1 MEGTRVRADEH
12 MDLEP
17 LPLAFYTRPTLE
29 VARALLGK
37 TLARR
42 TDAGVAAGVIVEVEA
57 YIAAVDAAAHGYG
70 GPTPR
75 TRSMFGPP
83 GRAYVYRSYGMH
95 FCLNIVTEPE
105 GQAAAVLIRA
115 LAPSCGLELMRERRG
130 PAISDR
136 DLCRG
141 PGRLCQALAI
151 TIGDDGA
158 DLCGPDALDLWIA
171 ETPGA
176 ESGANPPIASSPR
189 IGISKAVEL
198 PWRFYISGSRS
209 VSGRVARAR
218 RADTPP
224 PSSSAA
230 RT

>member
-1 MEGTRVRADEH
+1 METIQIMPA
-12 MDLEP
+12 
-17 LPLAFYTRPTLE
+17 LPPAFYARPTLE

-95 FCLNIVTEPE
+95 FCLNVVTEPE

-115 LAPSCGLELMRERRG
+115 LAPSRGLDLMRARRG
-130 PAISDR
+130 TAISDR

-141 PGRLCQALAI
+141 PGRLCQALAL
-151 TIGDDGA
+151 TLADDSA
-158 DLCGPDALDLWIA
+158 SLSGPDLWIA
-171 ETPGA
+171 ETPD
-176 ESGANPPIASSPR
+176 
-189 IGISKAVEL
+189 VE
-198 PWRFYISGSRS
+198 
-209 VSGRVARAR
+209 
-218 RADTPP
+218 
-224 PSSSAA
+224 
-230 RT
+230 

>member
-1 MEGTRVRADEH
+1 METIQI
-12 MDLEP
+12 MPP
-17 LPLAFYTRPTLE
+17 LPPAFYARPTLE

-95 FCLNIVTEPE
+95 FCLNVVTEPE
-105 GQAAAVLIRA
+105 GAAAAVLIRA

-141 PGRLCQALAI
+141 PGRLCQALTI
-151 TIGDDGA
+151 TLGDDGA
-158 DLCGPDALDLWIA
+158 DLGGSDPLDLWIA

-176 ESGANPPIASSPR
+176 QSDSGSPRIASSPR
-189 IGISKAVEL
+189 IGISKAVDL
-198 PWRFYISGSRS
+198 PWRFYIPGSRY
-209 VSGRVARAR
+209 VSGRTTRER
-218 RADTPP
+218 RGA
-224 PSSSAA
+224 SSGAE

>member
-1 MEGTRVRADEH
+1 METTSGASAR
-12 MDLEP
+12 P
-17 LPLAFYTRPTLE
+17 LPPAFYTQPTLE

-95 FCLNIVTEPE
+95 FCLNVVTEPE

-115 LAPSCGLELMRERRG
+115 LRPSCGLELMRARRG
-130 PAISDR
+130 PAVADR
-136 DLCRG
+136 TLCRG
-141 PGRLCQALAI
+141 PGRLCQALAL
-151 TIGDDGA
+151 TLSDDGA
-158 DLCGPDALDLWIA
+158 DLCGPDLWIA
-171 ETPGA
+171 ETPDEERVGD
-176 ESGANPPIASSPR
+176 PPIAASPR
-189 IGISKAVEL
+189 IGISKAVDL
-198 PWRFYISGSRS
+198 PWRFYISGSHY
-209 VSGRVARAR
+209 VSGRP
-218 RADTPP
+218 T
-224 PSSSAA
+224 
-230 RT
+230 T

>member
-1 MEGTRVRADEH
+1 METIQIMPA
-12 MDLEP
+12 
-17 LPLAFYTRPTLE
+17 LPPAFYARPTLE

-37 TLARR
+37 MLARR

-95 FCLNIVTEPE
+95 FCLNVVTEPA
-105 GQAAAVLIRA
+105 GQAAAILIRA
-115 LAPSCGLELMRERRG
+115 LAPSRGLELMRERRG

-151 TIGDDGA
+151 TLGEDDA
-158 DLCGPDALDLWIA
+158 DLCGPDPLNLWIT

-176 ESGANPPIASSPR
+176 ESDSGGPSIASSPR
-189 IGISKAVEL
+189 IGISKAVDL
-198 PWRFYISGSRS
+198 PWRFYIPGSRY
-209 VSGRVARAR
+209 VSGRPARE
-218 RADTPP
+218 RADAPP
-224 PSSSAA
+224 GSPTAP

>member
-1 MEGTRVRADEH
+1 METIQIMPA
-12 MDLEP
+12 
-17 LPLAFYTRPTLE
+17 LPPAFYARPTLE

-37 TLARR
+37 MLARR

-95 FCLNIVTEPE
+95 FCLNVVTEPA
-105 GQAAAVLIRA
+105 GQAAAILIRA
-115 LAPSCGLELMRERRG
+115 LAPSRGLELMRERRG

-151 TIGDDGA
+151 TLGEDDA
-158 DLCGPDALDLWIA
+158 DLCGPDPLNLWIA
-171 ETPGA
+171 ETPGV
-176 ESGANPPIASSPR
+176 ESDRGGPSIASSPR
-189 IGISKAVEL
+189 IGISKAVDL
-198 PWRFYISGSRS
+198 PWRFYIPGSRY
-209 VSGRVARAR
+209 VSGRPARE
-218 RADTPP
+218 RADAPP
-224 PSSSAA
+224 GSPTAP

>member
-1 MEGTRVRADEH
+1 MKTGQIISA
-12 MDLEP
+12 
-17 LPLAFYTRPTLE
+17 LPPAFYARPTLE

-42 TDAGVAAGVIVEVEA
+42 TDAGVAAGMIVEVEA

-75 TRSMFGPP
+75 TRSMFGPS
-83 GRAYVYRSYGMH
+83 GHAYVYRSYGMH
-95 FCLNIVTEPE
+95 FCLNVVTEPE
-105 GQAAAVLIRA
+105 GAAAAVLIRA

-151 TIGDDGA
+151 TLGDDGA
-158 DLCGPDALDLWIA
+158 TLYGPDPLDLWIA

-176 ESGANPPIASSPR
+176 ESGSGDPPIASSPR
-189 IGISKAVEL
+189 IGISKAVDL
-198 PWRFYISGSRS
+198 SWRFYVLGSRYVSGQLVRERGDTSSGSS
-209 VSGRVARAR
+209 
-218 RADTPP
+218 
-224 PSSSAA
+224 A

>member
-1 MEGTRVRADEH
+1 METSEITQA
-12 MDLEP
+12 
-17 LPLAFYTRPTLE
+17 LPPAFYALPTLD

-95 FCLNIVTEPE
+95 FCLNVVTEPQ

-115 LAPSCGLELMRERRG
+115 LAPACGLELMRARRG

-151 TIGDDGA
+151 TLGDDGA
-158 DLCGPDALDLWIA
+158 DLCGPDLWIA
-171 ETPGA
+171 ETPGV
-176 ESGANPPIASSPR
+176 ESDGASPPIANPPIASSPR
-189 IGISKAVEL
+189 IGISKAVDL
-198 PWRFYISGSRS
+198 PWRFYVPGSRY
-209 VSGRVARAR
+209 VSGRPARE

-224 PSSSAA
+224 SSSSAA

>member
-1 MEGTRVRADEH
+1 METSQITQA
-12 MDLEP
+12 
-17 LPLAFYTRPTLE
+17 LPPAFYAQPTLE
-29 VARALLGK
+29 LARALLGK

-42 TDAGVAAGVIVEVEA
+42 TEAGVAAGVIVEVEA

-75 TRSMFGPP
+75 TRSMFGLP

-95 FCLNIVTEPE
+95 FCLNVVTEPQ

-115 LAPSCGLELMRERRG
+115 LAPACGLELMRTRRG
-130 PAISDR
+130 PAIPDR

-151 TIGDDGA
+151 TLGNDGA
-158 DLCGPDALDLWIA
+158 DLCGPDLWIA
-171 ETPGA
+171 ETPGV
-176 ESGANPPIASSPR
+176 ESDGANPPIASSPR
-189 IGISKAVEL
+189 IGISKAVDL
-198 PWRFYISGSRS
+198 PWRFFIPGSRY
-209 VSGRVARAR
+209 VSGRPARER
-218 RADTPP
+218 GDTPP
-224 PSSSAA
+224 GSSSAA

>member
-1 MEGTRVRADEH
+1 METIQITPA
-12 MDLEP
+12 
-17 LPLAFYTRPTLE
+17 LPPAFYARPTLE

-57 YIAAVDAAAHGYG
+57 YVAAVDAAAHGYG

-95 FCLNIVTEPE
+95 FCLNVVTEPE
-105 GQAAAVLIRA
+105 GAAAAVLIRA
-115 LAPSCGLELMRERRG
+115 LAPSCGLDLMRARRG
-130 PAISDR
+130 PAVVER

-151 TIGDDGA
+151 TLSDDGA
-158 DLCGPDALDLWIA
+158 DLRGPDPLDLWIA
-171 ETPGA
+171 QTPGT
-176 ESGANPPIASSPR
+176 ESGSGAPPIANSPR
-189 IGISKAVEL
+189 IGISKAVDL
-198 PWRFYISGSRS
+198 PWRFYVPGSRYISGRP
-209 VSGRVARAR
+209 ARE
-218 RADTPP
+218 RADA
-224 PSSSAA
+224 PSGVD